1 MIKLKNKAETIE
13 PTRGVLTKKIQEISK
28 QHIGREIDTTE
39 LRLIPY
45 LQYVMCNEQKL
56 DPRRIN
62 QEERVILSMIK
73 DDGHIQGGATGL
85 AVTKEYWD
93 YMCEVLFEAY
103 VKGGA
108 YEHNKKIWKNYKH
121 GDGV

>member
-1 MIKLKNKAETIE
+1 MKNKAETIE
-13 PTRGVLTKKIQEISK
+13 PDRGVLTKKIQEISK
-28 QHIGREIDTTE
+28 QYLDREIDTTE
-39 LRLIPY
+39 LRLIAY

-56 DPRRIN
+56 DPRKIN
-62 QEERVILSMIK
+62 QEERVILSMLK
-73 DDGHIQGGATGL
+73 EEGYIQGGATGL

-108 YEHNKKIWKNYKH
+108 YEYNKKIWKNYKH
-121 GDGV
+121 GDSVNG